1 MKIFKL
7 LLLSLLPTIAFLSCG
22 GDTPTPTGKT
32 FEIYLDY
39 WNTTGKNPEIRFDET
54 RTSREI
60 KIDFSK
66 TFGGYA
72 EGASLTKVIIDN
84 FRIIDANSNNYNID
98 KITAYEFRND
108 SQNWKEDVEFTMEFG
123 QSDDISVVLV
133 LDRSES
139 LGADFTNVKTYAN
152 NFIDKIFTE
161 RKNAKMGIVDFADDI
176 KSYPLTANSTELK
189 SYINNLKQGKFTTL
203 YDAINKGIDMLQNDN
218 AQSKVIIVFT
228 DGTDNNS
235 FTMNPDGLV
244 NRLKGDSNQYK
255 ISTFTIG
262 LAGKG
267 GIDQTVLTKLA
278 VNGGVAEFPANATEL
293 KDVFDKFSKV
303 ISNVYNLTYIRN
315 QQKIDRSTPVK
326 LKFVIQTVK

>member
-1 MKIFKL
+1 MKFLKL
-7 LLLSLLPTIAFLSCG
+7 LLLSVIALPILLSCNG
-22 GDTPTPTGKT
+22 NDPTPSGKT
-32 FEIYLDY
+32 FEIYLDF
-39 WNTTGKNPEIRFDET
+39 WNTTGKTPEIRFDET

-72 EGASLTKVIIDN
+72 EGNSLTKVVIDN

-98 KITAYEFRND
+98 KITAYEYRAD

-139 LGADFTNVKTYAN
+139 LGADFANVKTYAN
-152 NFIDKIFTE
+152 DFIDKIFSE

-176 KSYPLTANSTELK
+176 KSYPLTTNSTELK
-189 SYINNLKQGKFTTL
+189 SYISNLNQGKFTTL
-203 YDAINKGIDMLQNDN
+203 YDAMNKGIDMLQADN

-235 FTMNPDGLV
+235 FTTNPDGLV

-255 ISTFTIG
+255 ISSFTIG
-262 LAGKG
+262 LDGKG
-267 GIDQTVLTKLA
+267 GVDKTVLTKLA
-278 VNGGVAEFPANATEL
+278 VNGGVAEFPKDAAAL
-293 KDVFDKFSKV
+293 KEVFNKFSKV

-315 QQKIDRSTPVK
+315 QQKIDRATPVK
-326 LKFVIQTVK
+326 LKFVIQTTQ